1 MFLQTI
7 KGPFAEELQVQFGTS
22 DVRITSNF
30 LTLHQNCNITSSTE
44 AFVLEHVDMLAYS
57 SYTRVQVLH
66 MILLEGNEQRWALKH

>member
-7 KGPFAEELQVQFGTS
+7 KGPFAEELPS
-22 DVRITSNF
+22 SVRNIRRQNYVKFSNPPPE
-30 LTLHQNCNITSSTE
+30 LQYYL
-44 AFVLEHVDMLAYS
+44 LAYP